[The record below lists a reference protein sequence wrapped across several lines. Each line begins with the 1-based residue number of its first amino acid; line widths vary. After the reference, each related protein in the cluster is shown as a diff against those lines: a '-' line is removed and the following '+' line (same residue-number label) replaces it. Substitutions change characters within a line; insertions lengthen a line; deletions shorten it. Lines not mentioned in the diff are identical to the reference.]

1 MLRVLSMVPILVLAG
16 CVTNVGEG
24 DATHGP
30 AALHSTASQVALKD
44 GTAAWLISCP
54 GTLNNIS
61 TCIARAKMIC
71 EKGYRLVDA
80 SEASLPTAP
89 DRLVATCLP

>member
-1 MLRVLSMVPILVLAG
+1 MLRVLLAIPILMIAG
-16 CVTNVGEG
+16 CVTNLGEG

-30 AALHSTASQVALKD
+30 AALHSTASQVVLKD
-44 GTAAWLISCP
+44 GSAAWLISCP
-54 GTLNNIS
+54 GSLNNIS

-71 EKGYRLVDA
+71 AKGYRLVDA